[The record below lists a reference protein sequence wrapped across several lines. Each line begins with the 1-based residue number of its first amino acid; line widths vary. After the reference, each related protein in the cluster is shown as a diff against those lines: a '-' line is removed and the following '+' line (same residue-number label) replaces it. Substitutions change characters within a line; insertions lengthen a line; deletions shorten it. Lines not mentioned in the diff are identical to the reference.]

1 MSRWE
6 FPEEQ
11 RPSPR
16 SGILS
21 SKCRIFSVLRLQR
34 FLYVEIRWRDGFS
47 IDGGELRHY
56 SDPGSREFMVRIK
69 IAIEELQSFCLF
81 QASVMRGSIPAEL
94 VKEAKGGEV
103 HVDMED
109 HR

>member
-1 MSRWE
+1 
-6 FPEEQ
+6 
-11 RPSPR
+11 
-16 SGILS
+16 
-21 SKCRIFSVLRLQR
+21 
-34 FLYVEIRWRDGFS
+34 
-47 IDGGELRHY
+47 
-56 SDPGSREFMVRIK
+56 MVRIK